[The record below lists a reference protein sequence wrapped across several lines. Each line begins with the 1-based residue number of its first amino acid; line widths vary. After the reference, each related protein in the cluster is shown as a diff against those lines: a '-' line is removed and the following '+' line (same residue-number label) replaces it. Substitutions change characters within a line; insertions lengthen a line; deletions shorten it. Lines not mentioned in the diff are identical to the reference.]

1 MFLEKLNNYKNSDE
15 NNTRI
20 SKNNSNENSNNMVIM
35 IIAIKGQK
43 LIPDIQSV
51 KFQHGYTYFDY

>member
-20 SKNNSNENSNNMVIM
+20 SNNNSNENINNMVIM
-35 IIAIKGQK
+35 IIAIKEQQ

-51 KFQHGYTYFDY
+51 KF